1 MQDDDALLRR
11 LRVVAITT
19 RVAARSLG
27 TDTAQADQ
35 AVRRGLVLLD
45 GIEADVPPDS
55 ADVRSK
61 LEQTREELQALMDG
75 RG

>member
-1 MQDDDALLRR
+1 MHDEALWRR

-27 TDTAQADQ
+27 TDTPEAGQ

-45 GIEADVPPDS
+45 GIEADVLDGS
-55 ADVRSK
+55 TELRSE
-61 LEQTREELQALMDG
+61 LDQTRTEFEGLLRD
-75 RG
+75 

>member
-1 MQDDDALLRR
+1 MHDEALWRR

-27 TDTAQADQ
+27 LTTPEAEQ

-45 GIEADVPPDS
+45 GIEADILDGSVELRTQL
-55 ADVRSK
+55 A
-61 LEQTREELQALMDG
+61 QTREELEALLG
-75 RG
+75 G

>member
-27 TDTAQADQ
+27 IDSTEADQ

-45 GIEADVPPDS
+45 GIEADVPDGS
-55 ADVRSK
+55 AEVRAK
-61 LEQTREELQALMDG
+61 LGQARKDLQALLDG
-75 RG
+75 RR

>member
-27 TDTAQADQ
+27 TDTTEADQ

-45 GIEADVPPDS
+45 GIEADVPDGS
-55 ADVRSK
+55 AHVRLK
-61 LEQTREELQALMDG
+61 VRETRTDLQALLDG
-75 RG
+75 RR

>member
-1 MQDDDALLRR
+1 MDDEALSRR

-27 TDTAQADQ
+27 TDTPEAEQ

-45 GIEADVPPDS
+45 GIEADLLGGS
-55 ADVRSK
+55 AELRSRVA
-61 LEQTREELQALMDG
+61 QTREELEALV
-75 RG
+75 RH